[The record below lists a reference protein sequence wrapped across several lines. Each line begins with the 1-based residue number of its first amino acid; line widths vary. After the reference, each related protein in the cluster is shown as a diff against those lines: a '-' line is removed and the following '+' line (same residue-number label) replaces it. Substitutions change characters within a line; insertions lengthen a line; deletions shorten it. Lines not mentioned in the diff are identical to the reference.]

1 MESAS
6 YLNQGLA
13 RDLPGICCFVWL
25 QNAVFMAEQLRIDVV
40 DAVIS
45 ALNDAGYN
53 NKTALEVMIQSTDSS
68 VLVKFK
74 QLTKYKLVYKIDE
87 VVGDAIAS
95 SIKDIDAFAD
105 AVALPK
111 ESIYAVN
118 NLFTTEITGLVPKL
132 QAAGLD
138 VYAYVLQNE
147 FVSQPWDFL
156 SDATVE
162 INAYVAGA
170 EVDGI
175 ITQFPGTA
183 SRYKR
188 NSCAK
193 LQSKKPN
200 YMLPIEAGGL
210 LPLMAPVA
218 QPPALAPMPVLNAT
232 DVVEPPFPH
241 VTTPKSSGGAE
252 APPPTA
258 PPKAP
263 SSGQRQ
269 IASLFLALPLVMLSV
284 VHLLV

>member
-105 AVALPK
+105 AVALQK
-111 ESIYAVN
+111 ESIYPVN
-118 NLFTTEITGLVPKL
+118 HLFTTEITGLVPKL

-175 ITQFPGTA
+175 ITEFPGTA
-183 SRYKR
+183 SRYK
-188 NSCAK
+188 SMDPA
-193 LQSKKPN
+193 
-200 YMLPIEAGGL
+200 PIFS
-210 LPLMAPVA
+210 M
-218 QPPALAPMPVLNAT
+218 
-232 DVVEPPFPH
+232 F
-241 VTTPKSSGGAE
+241 TT
-252 APPPTA
+252 
-258 PPKAP
+258 
-263 SSGQRQ
+263 
-269 IASLFLALPLVMLSV
+269 I
-284 VHLLV
+284 

>member
-183 SRYKR
+183 SRYK
-188 NSCAK
+188 SMDPA
-193 LQSKKPN
+193 
-200 YMLPIEAGGL
+200 PIFS
-210 LPLMAPVA
+210 M
-218 QPPALAPMPVLNAT
+218 
-232 DVVEPPFPH
+232 F
-241 VTTPKSSGGAE
+241 TT
-252 APPPTA
+252 
-258 PPKAP
+258 
-263 SSGQRQ
+263 
-269 IASLFLALPLVMLSV
+269 I
-284 VHLLV
+284 